1 MPCRVVATNMNWME
15 NELEKLAHA
24 SNQRHLRDSATS
36 PERPGHIVR
45 GGNSLLD
52 LASNNYL
59 GLAGH
64 PDIIQAICETLQVEG
79 AGSGAS
85 RFVTG
90 NRSVYGR
97 LEAALAS
104 WQQAEASLVMANGY
118 MANSGVIVALMGR
131 GDVVFSDQY
140 NHASIVDGA
149 VLSRA
154 EHARYRHNDLEHLE
168 ALLHKYRDKRRKL
181 IVTDALFSMDG
192 DRARLHELVKLKR
205 RYDAMLMVDE
215 AHSGGVYGE
224 KGEGLC
230 HELGLHRHVDVHIGT
245 FSKAFGIY
253 GAYVA
258 GNNVLIQYL
267 MNKVRPLIYS
277 TALPPSLLAGIMT
290 ALHLVQTEHWRRN
303 HLRSTSEWFRSA
315 LTNAGFHVGEGD
327 SPIVPIM
334 VGDNEQAL
342 RFSEALEATGIAG
355 IAIRPPTVPVGTA
368 RIRFSVSSAHT
379 FDELRQASVLI
390 KKVGNQLG
398 LLTS

>member
-1 MPCRVVATNMNWME
+1 MNWME

-24 SNQRHLRDSATS
+24 SNQRHLRDSTKS

-90 NRSVYGR
+90 NRSLYGR

-104 WQQAEASLVMANGY
+104 WQHAEASLVFANGY
-118 MANSGVIVALMGR
+118 MANSGVIAALMGR

-140 NHASIVDGA
+140 NHASIVDGV

-168 ALLHKYRDKRRKL
+168 ALLHKHRDKRRKL

-253 GAYVA
+253 GAYIT
-258 GNNVLIQYL
+258 GNNVLIQFL

-303 HLRSTSEWFRSA
+303 HLRSASDWFRSA
-315 LTNAGFHVGEGD
+315 LMNAGFYVVEGD
-327 SPIVPIM
+327 SQVVPIM
-334 VGDNEQAL
+334 VGDSEQAL
-342 RFSEALEATGIAG
+342 RFSEALEGVGIAG

-379 FDELRQASVLI
+379 YDELRQASVLI

>member
-1 MPCRVVATNMNWME
+1 MPCRVVPTNMNWME

-24 SNQRHLRDSATS
+24 SNQRHLRDSTKS

-90 NRSVYGR
+90 NRSLYGR

-104 WQQAEASLVMANGY
+104 WQHAEASLVFANGY
-118 MANSGVIVALMGR
+118 MANSGVIAALMGR

-140 NHASIVDGA
+140 NHASIVDGV

-168 ALLHKYRDKRRKL
+168 ALLHKHRDKRRKL

-253 GAYVA
+253 GAYIT
-258 GNNVLIQYL
+258 GNNVLIQFL

-303 HLRSTSEWFRSA
+303 HLRSASDWFRSA
-315 LTNAGFHVGEGD
+315 LMNAGFYVVEGD
-327 SPIVPIM
+327 SQVVPIM
-334 VGDNEQAL
+334 VGDSEQAL
-342 RFSEALEATGIAG
+342 RFSEALEGVGIAG

-379 FDELRQASVLI
+379 YDELRQASVLI